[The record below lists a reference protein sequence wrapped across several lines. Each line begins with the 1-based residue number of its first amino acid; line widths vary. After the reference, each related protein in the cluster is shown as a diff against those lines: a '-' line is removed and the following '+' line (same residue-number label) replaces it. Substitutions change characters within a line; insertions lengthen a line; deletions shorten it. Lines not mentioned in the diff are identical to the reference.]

1 MVIEVHLVRET
12 GDKGVADAHNLLK
25 KQLSYLGV
33 STEYDNHF
41 FAIIPSAII
50 ETVDDGFGEEV
61 VIYSEDIST
70 IKNIIALL
78 NGAGLGFFIDKIKT
92 KAGFPDVEISRKFE
106 DLSAQRD
113 MFNKVV
119 DELTRKLNPTVIKDM
134 YRVTM
139 VTNDAIITVFRGDVS
154 VFINIYAQSISP
166 VYNIAKLAS
175 ALLDNW
181 ELYFEFR

>member
-1 MVIEVHLVRET
+1 MVIEVHLVREA
-12 GDKGVADAHNLLK
+12 GDKGVADVHNMLK

-33 STEYDNHF
+33 STEKEDHF
-41 FAIIPSAII
+41 FTIIPTAIV
-50 ETVDDGFGEEV
+50 EAVYNGFGEEV
-61 VIYSEDIST
+61 VIYSEDISS
-70 IKNIIALL
+70 IKSIIALL
-78 NGAGLGFFIDKIKT
+78 NGAGLGFSIDKIKT
-92 KAGFPDVEISRKFE
+92 RAGFPDVEISRKFE

-113 MFNKVV
+113 MFNRVV
-119 DELTRKLNPTVIKDM
+119 DELTKKLNPTVIKDM